1 LERREFM
8 KLCKIND
15 VKKISLA
22 LFFSLAILLSTLK
35 VIIPQVY
42 AQPEVFVD
50 PIANVANPGESFTLD
65 VNISSAVDL
74 YSYEAKVGFDK
85 NVLEAVGVEEGPFL
99 SEGTTSPLGTFFSYE
114 LNDPE
119 FAYAACAIIMSP
131 PRVGV
136 DGSGRLFNITFN
148 VKAPGESSLT
158 LYDTQLYD
166 RNGDPM
172 THSTSDGTFS
182 TTVPV
187 AIFSYTPKSYG
198 RPIVGEN
205 VTFDASASYDP
216 DGGTIVDYAWDF
228 NDTTSGTGMIV
239 NHTFNEPSGSG
250 PLVPYNVT
258 LTVTDDDDETTVF
271 FIWET
276 EQAVNVK
283 LHDVSVLKV
292 ETPAQVLAGE
302 KAEIDVT
309 VLNNGSHFDTC
320 NVTAY
325 YNSKPIKTEY
335 VEGLGPGENETI
347 TFIWNTFINQ
357 TIMSPNSTSA
367 GTWTGPLNA
376 SESNDEYTNS
386 SIDGS
391 YQEYFGYLFDTVGWT
406 SVSKVEVGVEV
417 KTDPAGDDQLNLSI
431 YNGRSWSDDLTYDIT
446 FTSDTFF
453 WVDLTDSLEWMPSL
467 MNRTRVRIEY
477 IQVGGAATPIY
488 IDWLPVR
495 ISPLV
500 PSVIEPDSYNIWA
513 NAYLVNQWTQKHEFR
528 PGEDANLTNN
538 ILFGNPI
545 KVTIIPQPDM
555 AVGEVEVDPTE
566 VIFGLT
572 ATVTVQVENL
582 GNTRETYDVFMYA
595 NSTKIGNQTGLQLS
609 AGATAEVSFSWFE
622 ATNTTEEGIYN
633 VTVICGIYNATSG
646 FVEPI
651 LGETDTANNRQN
663 VTVLM
668 RLLPRPL
675 FSVSPE
681 TPEIGE
687 QVAFDASAS
696 YAPGEPGGTITEY
709 VWDFGDG
716 SSGTGATTT
725 HAYDQPGTYSVRLTV
740 VDDEDL
746 NHTQG
751 EPVVV
756 PKLDSSI
763 TISSSALVV
772 PISLDTT
779 ISGAISPVRA
789 DVTVTINYT
798 RVDEIAW
805 MTLTDTSTDSNGQY
819 SHVWEPTEA
828 GDYQLKAF
836 WGGDSSTLSAE
847 TAVLNVTV
855 TIQDTA
861 IAEVDLSRIR
871 VTVGDSVTISV
882 VAANKGTATETFN
895 VGVYYNETLLETK
908 TVDSLVAEASET
920 LSFNWD
926 TQDLEEGVYMVK
938 AEAEPLLG
946 ETYLEDNARISVVV
960 VEVGGAPLDTFLYT
974 TIGLAIVVAA
984 LAIYLVKIM
993 RSKP

>member
-1 LERREFM
+1 M
-8 KLCKIND
+8 KLRKIHNA
-15 VKKISLA
+15 KKISLT
-22 LFFSLAILLSTLK
+22 LLFSLAIFSSALG
-35 VIIPQVY
+35 VFIPRVH
-42 AQPEVFVD
+42 AQEPEVFVD
-50 PIANVANPGESFTLD
+50 PSDNVANPGESFTLNVNVSD
-65 VNISSAVDL
+65 VSDL
-74 YSYEAKVGFDK
+74 YSYEVKVGFDK
-85 NVLEAVGVEEGPFL
+85 NVLEAITVEEGPFL
-99 SEGTTSPLGTFFSYE
+99 IEGTTSPMGTVFQSII
-114 LNDPE
+114 DPE
-119 FAYAACAIIMSP
+119 YAYGTCVIIMSP

-148 VKAPGESSLT
+148 VKAAGESSLH
-158 LYDTQLYD
+158 LYDTQLLD
-166 RNGDPM
+166 SAGAPI
-172 THSTSDGTFS
+172 THTTSDGSFS

-216 DGGTIVDYAWDF
+216 DGGNIVDYAWDF

-239 NHTFNEPSGSG
+239 NHTFNEPSRSG

-276 EQAVNVK
+276 EQAVNIK
-283 LHDVSVLKV
+283 LHDMAVLEV
-292 ETPAQVLAGE
+292 ETPAQVLVGE

-320 NVTAY
+320 NVTTY
-325 YNSKPIKTEY
+325 YNSKPVKTEL
-335 VEGLGPGENETI
+335 VEALGPGENETI
-347 TFIWNTFINQ
+347 TFTWNTFINQ
-357 TIMSPNSTSA
+357 TTMSPNATGT

-376 SESNDEYTNS
+376 SESNDQYTNS
-386 SIDGS
+386 SVDGS
-391 YQEYFGYLFDTVGWT
+391 YQLYLDYLFDTAGWT
-406 SVSKVEVGVEV
+406 SVSKVEVGIEV
-417 KTDPAGDDQLNLSI
+417 KTDSGGDDQLNVSI
-431 YNGRSWSDDLTYDIT
+431 YNGKKYSNEFTYNIT
-446 FTSDTFF
+446 STSDTFF
-453 WVDLTDSLEWMPSL
+453 WIDVTDSLTWIPGL

-477 IQVGGAATPIY
+477 VQVGGTATPIY
-488 IDWLPVR
+488 VDWLPVR

-513 NAYLVNQWTQKHEFR
+513 HAYLVNPWTEDHEFR
-528 PGEDANLTNN
+528 PGEDVNLTNN

-555 AVGEVEVDPTE
+555 AVAEVEVDPTE

-595 NSTKIGNQTGLQLS
+595 NSTAVGNQTGLQLS
-609 AGATAEVSFSWFE
+609 AGATAELSFSWFE

-651 LGETDTANNRQN
+651 LGETDTANNWQN
-663 VTVLM
+663 VTVHM

-687 QVAFDASAS
+687 QVTFDASAS
-696 YAPGEPGGTITEY
+696 YVPGEPGGTITEY
-709 VWDFGDG
+709 LWNFGDD
-716 SSGTGATTT
+716 SSGTGVTAT
-725 HAYDQPGTYSVRLTV
+725 HAYDQPGTYGVRLTV

-746 NHTQG
+746 NHSRSETIT
-751 EPVVV
+751 V

-763 TISSSALVV
+763 TISGSILTV
-772 PISLDTT
+772 PISLNTT
-779 ISGAISPVRA
+779 FSGAISPVRA
-789 DVTVTINYT
+789 DTTVTINYT
-798 RVDEIAW
+798 RVDEIDW
-805 MTLTDTSTDSNGQY
+805 ITLTSTSTDSSGQY
-819 SHVWEPTEA
+819 SYDWEPTEP
-828 GDYQLKAF
+828 GDYQFQAF
-836 WGGDSSTLSAE
+836 WEGDSMTLSAE

-861 IAEVDLSRIR
+861 IVEVDLSKIH

-882 VAANKGTATETFN
+882 VAENRGTATETFN
-895 VGVYYNETLLETK
+895 VAVYHNETLLETK
-908 TVDSLVAEASET
+908 TVDSLAAGASET

-926 TQDLEEGVYMVK
+926 TQDLDEGVYMVK

-946 ETYLEDNARISVVV
+946 ETYLDDNARTIGAVVQ
-960 VEVGGAPLDTFLYT
+960 EPTGAPLDVFLYT
-974 TIGLAIVVAA
+974 TVGLAAVVAI
-984 LAIYLVKIM
+984 LAIYLIKVI